1 LPYTLCS
8 HIFSEKSQR
17 FVLKIT
23 LNSNIMIDFDKI
35 GDLSFMIEDYEPKKI
50 KKAKKY
56 GKKSSKHRKRI
67 KKNK

>member
-1 LPYTLCS
+1 
-8 HIFSEKSQR
+8 
-17 FVLKIT
+17 
-23 LNSNIMIDFDKI
+23 MIDFDKI

-56 GKKSSKHRKRI
+56 GKKSSKYRKRI

>member
-1 LPYTLCS
+1 
-8 HIFSEKSQR
+8 
-17 FVLKIT
+17 
-23 LNSNIMIDFDKI
+23 MIDFDKI

-56 GKKSSKHRKRI
+56 GKKSSRKHKRI

>member
-1 LPYTLCS
+1 
-8 HIFSEKSQR
+8 
-17 FVLKIT
+17 
-23 LNSNIMIDFDKI
+23 MIDFDKI